1 MGGFIVVL
9 VLRVAGCRHVEQLN
23 FRSHHRDPVARHHD
37 DLVSGP
43 MNASVSPVGPGPVY
57 DGLGE
62 EIELHAVGACLEL
75 ERRRPDLVAIPSPPT
90 RAGWVEAPQL
100 PTLGQNGEHVP
111 LIASAD
117 DHLDVVMLTRV
128 HPEPEVDRPATG
140 DSPPSADPAHH
151 VSNSSRIAHRDIVSP
166 FPAKPSDKRVSA
178 ADSRLQ
184 QIGVGDSGKFAPDEL
199 VEIGEACFECVVD
212 RRGWCERWACGEA
225 CLRSGGVRP
234 AGRLTPGVDVDH
246 QRSHLSICQSVTNAL

>member
-1 MGGFIVVL
+1 MGEFVVVL
-9 VLRVAGCRHVEQLN
+9 VLRVAGCRHVEQLD

-43 MNASVSPVGPGPVY
+43 KNASVSPVGPGPVY

-75 ERRRPDLVAIPSPPT
+75 ERRRPDLVAIPCPST

-117 DHLDVVMLTRV
+117 DHLDVVMLARLRT
-128 HPEPEVDRPATG
+128 EPHVDRPATCNG
-140 DSPPSADPAHH
+140 PPSAHAAHH
-151 VSNSSRIAHRDIVSP
+151 IGDSSRVGHRHIVAP
-166 FPAKPSDKRVSA
+166 F
-178 ADSRLQ
+178 
-184 QIGVGDSGKFAPDEL
+184 
-199 VEIGEACFECVVD
+199 
-212 RRGWCERWACGEA
+212 WCE
-225 CLRSGGVRP
+225 V
-234 AGRLTPGVDVDH
+234 V
-246 QRSHLSICQSVTNAL
+246 